1 MALLI
6 FGVGLSIVGG
16 IKSQSIS
23 CGETGTCSP
32 EVQYVKVID
41 CEFHTSYCAEE
52 TDTGTASC
60 SSDAAGCSAA
70 VDRYTCCPSPVN
82 EKCGPPACPDSDID
96 CCSGSGGNGG
106 PGALPVCNP
115 GEVVIDDVPEVRECI
130 SRGDCLWGPD
140 GTGGIAGRL
149 TGESECATNPLRY
162 PCIRGHCGLPCS
174 CTTTPGQCGNTING
188 CGYEQRVQVK
198 DCTPAGCEMQARPFV
213 HSRL

>member
-1 MALLI
+1 MRWWVTLAVLLWGWGMETVMACKE
-6 FGVGLSIVGG
+6 G
-16 IKSQSIS
+16 Q
-23 CGETGTCSP
+23 TCSADV
-32 EVQYVKVID
+32 EVTWV
-41 CEFHTSYCAEE
+41 TYCSPHKSGDYCVQE
-52 TDTGTASC
+52 TKQTTESC
-60 SSDAAGCSAA
+60 FSEAAGCYAS
-70 VDRYTCCPSPVN
+70 T
-82 EKCGPPACPDSDID
+82 PARKTACSSVADGCIKIGRDDQVS